1 MRKSEFLREL
11 EEALAGEVSGGVI
24 RENLQYYD
32 QYISQQAASGR
43 EEEAVIEELGG
54 PRLIAKTIIDSSEA
68 AGDQPDGG
76 YGGSGNGSGRGGYGS
91 GSGSSGQYGGGQR
104 YEDRPQPD
112 IPGFH
117 YIDLNKWYW
126 KLLLTLL
133 LFGILL
139 LVFSIVGGIFAILIR
154 FAGPILLCIL
164 LYQLL
169 RRR

>member
-1 MRKSEFLREL
+1 MRKAEFLREL
-11 EEALAGEVSGGVI
+11 EDALAGEVSAGVI

-32 QYISQQAASGR
+32 QYISQQAAAGR

-54 PRLIAKTIIDSSEA
+54 PRLIARTIIDSSEA
-68 AGDQPDGG
+68 AGDQPGEDSG
-76 YGGSGNGSGRGGYGS
+76 YGYAGPSRS
-91 GSGSSGQYGGGQR
+91 
-104 YEDRPQPD
+104 YEERHED

-126 KLLLTLL
+126 KLLLA
-133 LFGILL
+133 FIAVCILL
-139 LVFSIVGGIFAILIR
+139 LVFSVLGGIFAILIR

-164 LYQLL
+164 IYSML